1 MTCEKCSAIFSKK
14 KCLHQNCPAHRAEL
28 AAFQKKIDNHIH
40 KMIVQAWYPRTNALE
55 VQTPETENNI
65 VVSRIHSPKHH
76 HYHSAQ
82 TSGSSHSPGK
92 NEAAGEIH
100 HRNHKQLFPLRLP
113 PPNEQYRI
121 GFAPDAT
128 SYLLSTRSSNGRAP
142 LLQSGGSGFDSLR
155 AHGLEQQAQRP

>member
-28 AAFQKKIDNHIH
+28 TAFQRKIDEHIQE
-40 KMIVQAWYPRTNALE
+40 MVVQAWHPRDNALE
-55 VQTPETENNI
+55 VQTPETENNTN
-65 VVSRIHSPKHH
+65 VVSRIKSPNHH
-76 HYHSAQ
+76 HSAQ
-82 TSGSSHSPGK
+82 TSGNSHSPGK
-92 NEAAGEIH
+92 TEAAGDIQ
-100 HRNHKQLFPLRLP
+100 RNHKQLFPLRLP

-155 AHGLEQQAQRP
+155 AHSREQQTNTRL